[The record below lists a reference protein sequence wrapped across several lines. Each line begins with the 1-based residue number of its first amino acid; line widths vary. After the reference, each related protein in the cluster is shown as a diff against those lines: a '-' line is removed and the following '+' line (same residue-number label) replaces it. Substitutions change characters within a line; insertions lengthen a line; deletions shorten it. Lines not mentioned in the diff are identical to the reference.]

1 MGLNDVLQ
9 HLRRSPTFMRGVT
22 AWKTLPA
29 REGRY
34 AEFPTALD
42 YRLRDALR
50 ARGIERL
57 YTHQAAS
64 IAATARGENV
74 VVVTPTASG
83 KTLCYNLPVL
93 HTLLHEANARAL
105 YLFPTKAL
113 AQDQLHE
120 LETFAK
126 ALGVGIRAATYDG
139 DTPAGLRRTIRS
151 QAQIVI
157 TNPDML
163 HTGILPHHTKWAALF
178 TGLRYV
184 VVDEVHTYRGVF
196 GSHVANVL
204 RRLKRICAFYGSH
217 PQFICCSAT
226 IANPQELVERLVEE
240 QFTLVDNDGAPR
252 AKKPFILYNPPLV
265 NRDLGL
271 RRSPVLEAKRIAGE
285 FLEAGVQTIVFAR
298 ARLTTEVLLT
308 YLRDEMSK
316 RTPAPEDGATGSVKE
331 VLRGYRGGYLPQQ
344 RRAIEQGL
352 RQGTVRGV
360 VATNAL
366 ELGIDIGELA
376 ACVMTGYPGTIASAW
391 QQAGRA
397 GRISEVSAAVLI
409 AGGSP
414 LDQYVVTHPRY
425 FFGRSPEHALVNPDN
440 LAICTAHIQCAA
452 FELPFRAGESFGRFP
467 HTGEVLDFLAEAG
480 VLHRAGGAFHWMHD
494 SYPAEAVSLRTGT
507 SENFVILDVTDGDER
522 AIGEVDVFSA
532 PFLIHEEAIYI
543 HEGQSY
549 QVRALDWE
557 GRIARVQ
564 AVNTDYYTTASTSV
578 DVQVLAELERAVD
591 GGATKAHGQ
600 VLISAKATSF
610 KKVKLYSHETLG
622 WGEINLPEQTM
633 QTTAYWLSVSDEMIE
648 RLRRE
653 GIWVADLTG
662 YRGPNWEAQRQRAR
676 ERDGFRCQHCGA
688 PEKPNRQHD
697 VHHLRPFRK
706 FNYVP
711 GQNEAYLEANRLENL
726 TTLCRSC
733 HLRAEAALMMRS
745 ALGGL
750 GHLLR
755 HVAPLH
761 LMCDPRDI
769 GVIVEPRSSFT
780 RRPTITIYEK
790 IPAGV
795 GFSEEMY
802 RLHRTLLKAAH
813 DVAAR
818 CPCANGCPACIG
830 PTSEES
836 ENAKANTLRLIETL
850 LNSQGA
856 THLQDNI
863 RRQIYGRIP
872 ELTPTD
878 KETPAERPDP
888 HPGQRAGAKRC
899 P

>member
-1 MGLNDVLQ
+1 MHHHRWFRDYG
-9 HLRRSPTFMRGVT
+9 TFRTAFCSMKVQRRGVEAMT
-22 AWKTLPA
+22 TRNVLLIDGDPGA
-29 REGRY
+29 REELAG
-34 AEFPTALD
+34 
-42 YRLRDALR
+42 ALR
-50 ARGIERL
+50 EAGFEVSAFGRLSEACARLG
-57 YTHQAAS
+57 THRFGCA
-64 IAATARGENV
+64 IVDV
-74 VVVTPTASG
+74 V
-83 KTLCYNLPVL
+83 
-93 HTLLHEANARAL
+93 
-105 YLFPTKAL
+105 
-113 AQDQLHE
+113 
-120 LETFAK
+120 LE
-126 ALGVGIRAATYDG
+126 DG
-139 DTPAGLRRTIRS
+139 DGLEAVEKLR
-151 QAQIVI
+151 QAVPGIPVIVTAAENTRDLEARVRAQNVFYYHVKGFGREELI
-157 TNPDML
+157 EAVRGALSRERQGDRGRVPVQKKILVIDDDPDYQDPSKPV
-163 HTGILPHHTKWAALF
+163 GPFF
-178 TGLRYV
+178 TA
-184 VVDEVHTYRGVF
+184 YR
-196 GSHVANVL
+196 ANVL
-204 RRLKRICAFYGSH
+204 MQEHGWQMVEDAGRGWRKVVPSPKPRRIIDADLMRRL
-217 PQFICCSAT
+217 
-226 IANPQELVERLVEE
+226 
-240 QFTLVDNDGAPR
+240 VDSG
-252 AKKPFILYNPPLV
+252 
-265 NRDLGL
+265 
-271 RRSPVLEAKRIAGE
+271 
-285 FLEAGVQTIVFAR
+285 
-298 ARLTTEVLLT
+298 
-308 YLRDEMSK
+308 
-316 RTPAPEDGATGSVKE
+316 
-331 VLRGYRGGYLPQQ
+331 
-344 RRAIEQGL
+344 
-352 RQGTVRGV
+352 
-360 VATNAL
+360 
-366 ELGIDIGELA
+366 
-376 ACVMTGYPGTIASAW
+376 
-391 QQAGRA
+391 
-397 GRISEVSAAVLI
+397 AVLI

-872 ELTPTD
+872 ELTPAD

>member
-1 MGLNDVLQ
+1 MGLNDVLR
-9 HLRRSPTFMRGVT
+9 HLRRSPAFMRGVA
-22 AWKTLPA
+22 AWKELPA

-34 AEFPTALD
+34 AEFPAALD
-42 YRLRDALR
+42 HRLRDALR

-64 IAATARGENV
+64 VVVTARGDNV

-93 HTLLHEANARAL
+93 HALLCEPDTRAL

-113 AQDQLHE
+113 AQDRLHE
-120 LETFAK
+120 LGTFVE

-139 DTPAGLRRTIRS
+139 DTSTASRRTIRDR
-151 QAQIVI
+151 AQIVI

-163 HTGILPHHTKWAALF
+163 HTGILPHHTKWAGLF
-178 TGLRYV
+178 AGLRYV

-240 QFTLVDNDGAPR
+240 PFTLIDDDGAPR
-252 AKKPFILYNPPLV
+252 AKKHFILYNPPLV
-265 NRDLGL
+265 NPELGL

-308 YLRDEMSK
+308 YLRDEMNKS
-316 RTPAPEDGATGSVKE
+316 RTPALAAQAVGSVKG
-331 VLRGYRGGYLPQQ
+331 VIRGYRGGYLPQQ

-397 GRISEVSAAVLI
+397 GRTSEVSVAVLV

-414 LDQYVVTHPRY
+414 LDQYVITHPRY
-425 FFGRSPEHALVNPDN
+425 FFGRSPERALINPDN

-467 HTGEVLDFLAEAG
+467 DTDEVLDFLAEAG
-480 VLHRAGGAFHWMHD
+480 VLHRAGGDFHWMHD

-507 SENFVILDVTDGDER
+507 SENFVIVDTTDGDER
-522 AIGEVDVFSA
+522 TIGEVDVFSA

-543 HEGQSY
+543 HEGQPY
-549 QVRALDWE
+549 QVQNLDWE
-557 GRIARVQ
+557 GKTARVQ
-564 AVNTDYYTTASTSV
+564 AVHTDYYTDASTSM
-578 DVQVLAELERAVD
+578 DVQVLEELEQAVD
-591 GGATKAHGQ
+591 GGAIKAHGQ
-600 VLISAKATSF
+600 VLVSAKVTGF
-610 KKVKLYSHETLG
+610 KKVRLYTHETLG

-633 QTTAYWLSVSDEMIE
+633 QTTAYWLSVSDEVME
-648 RLRRE
+648 RLRQE

-662 YRGPNWEAQRQRAR
+662 YRGRNWDVQRRRTR

-697 VHHLRPFRK
+697 IHHLRPFRE

-711 GQNEAYLEANRLENL
+711 GQNEAYLEANCLENL
-726 TTLCRSC
+726 ITLCRSC
-733 HLRAEAALMMRS
+733 HLRAEAAQMMRS

-780 RRPTITIYEK
+780 RQPTITIYEK
-790 IPAGV
+790 VPAGI

-802 RLHRTLLKAAH
+802 HLDRILLEAAH

-818 CPCANGCPACIG
+818 CSCTNGCPACIG
-830 PTSEES
+830 PTSEEG
-836 ENAKANTLRLIETL
+836 ENAKSNTLRLIEAL
-850 LNSQGA
+850 LNSYK
-856 THLQDNI
+856 T
-863 RRQIYGRIP
+863 
-872 ELTPTD
+872 
-878 KETPAERPDP
+878 
-888 HPGQRAGAKRC
+888 
-899 P
+899 

>member
-1 MGLNDVLQ
+1 MSLDEALHN
-9 HLRRSPTFMRGVT
+9 LRQSPVFIHGVT
-22 AWKTLPA
+22 AWKELPA

-34 AEFPTALD
+34 AEFPPTLGCQ
-42 YRLRDALR
+42 LIDALR
-50 ARGIERL
+50 DRGIERL

-64 IAATARGENV
+64 VAAAMRGENV

-93 HTLLHEANARAL
+93 NTLLRKPNAHAL

-120 LETFAK
+120 LETLVA
-126 ALGVGIRAATYDG
+126 ALGGGIGAATYDG
-139 DTPAGLRRTIRS
+139 DTPAASRRAIRE
-151 QAQIVI
+151 QAQIVL

-163 HTGILPHHTKWAALF
+163 HTGILPHHTQW
-178 TGLRYV
+178 TGLFASLWYV

-204 RRLKRICAFYGSH
+204 RRLKRICAFYGSR

-240 QFTLVDNDGAPR
+240 PFTLIDDDGAPK
-252 AKKPFILYNPPLV
+252 AKKHFILYNPPPV
-265 NRDLGL
+265 NRELGL
-271 RRSPVLEAKRIAGE
+271 RRSPLLEAQRIAGE
-285 FLEAGVQTIVFAR
+285 FLKAGVQTIVFAR
-298 ARLTTEVLLT
+298 ARQTTEILLT
-308 YLRDEMSK
+308 YLRDEMVKTHS
-316 RTPAPEDGATGSVKE
+316 TGATQE
-331 VLRGYRGGYLPQQ
+331 AIRGYRGGYLPQQ
-344 RRAIEQGL
+344 RRVIERGL
-352 RQGTVRGV
+352 REGEVRGV

-366 ELGIDIGELA
+366 ELGIDIGDLA

-397 GRISEVSAAVLI
+397 GRTSEVSAAVLI

-425 FFGRSPEHALVNPDN
+425 FFGRSPEHALINPDN

-467 HTGEVLDFLAEAG
+467 NTEGVLEFLAETG
-480 VLHRAGGAFHWMHD
+480 VLHRAGDAFHWMHD
-494 SYPAEAVSLRTGT
+494 SYPAEAVSLRTST
-507 SENFVILDVTDGDER
+507 ADNFVVVDTTNGHEQV
-522 AIGEVDVFSA
+522 IGEVDVFSA
-532 PFLIHEEAIYI
+532 PFLIHKEAIYF
-543 HEGQSY
+543 HEGRSY
-549 QVRALDWE
+549 QVQDLDWE

-564 AVNTDYYTTASTSV
+564 AVNADYYTDASTSV
-578 DVQVLAELERAVD
+578 DVQVQSETECAVD
-591 GGATKAHGQ
+591 GGAIKAHGQ
-600 VLISAKATSF
+600 VLVSAKATGF
-610 KKVKLYSHETLG
+610 KKVRLYTHETLG

-633 QTTAYWLSVSDEMIE
+633 LTNAYWFSVSDEVIE
-648 RLRRE
+648 QLRQE
-653 GIWVADLTG
+653 GVWVADLTG
-662 YRGPNWEAQRQRAR
+662 YRGPDWDTQRRRAR

-688 PEKPNRQHD
+688 PEKPDRQHD
-697 VHHLRPFRK
+697 VHHLRPFRE

-726 TTLCRSC
+726 ITLCRSC

-780 RRPTITIYEK
+780 RQPTITIYEQV
-790 IPAGV
+790 PAGI
-795 GFSEEMY
+795 GFSEELY
-802 RLHRTLLKAAH
+802 RLHRTLLEAAH
-813 DVAAR
+813 DMTTH
-818 CPCANGCPACIG
+818 CPCASGCPSCIG
-830 PTSEES
+830 PTSEREQD
-836 ENAKANTLRLIETL
+836 AKVNTLRLIESL
-850 LNSQGA
+850 L
-856 THLQDNI
+856 
-863 RRQIYGRIP
+863 
-872 ELTPTD
+872 
-878 KETPAERPDP
+878 
-888 HPGQRAGAKRC
+888 
-899 P
+899 

>member
-1 MGLNDVLQ
+1 MTLDEAIHN
-9 HLRRSPTFMRGVT
+9 LRQLPVFTRGVT
-22 AWKTLPA
+22 AWKELPA

-34 AEFPTALD
+34 AEFPAALD
-42 YRLRDALR
+42 YRLKEALR
-50 ARGIERL
+50 DRGIERL

-64 IAATARGENV
+64 VAATLHGENV

-93 HTLLHEANARAL
+93 NVLLHEPNARAL

-120 LETFAK
+120 LETFVAV
-126 ALGVGIRAATYDG
+126 LGGGIRAATYDG
-139 DTPAGLRRTIRS
+139 DTPTGSRRTIRD

-163 HTGILPHHTKWAALF
+163 HTGVLPHHTKWAGLF
-178 TGLRYV
+178 AGLRYV

-196 GSHVANVL
+196 GSHMANVL
-204 RRLKRICAFYGSH
+204 RRLKRICAFYGSR

-226 IANPQELVERLVEE
+226 IANPQELVERLVEKP
-240 QFTLVDNDGAPR
+240 FTLVDDDGAPR
-252 AKKPFILYNPPLV
+252 AEKHFILYNPPLI
-265 NRDLGL
+265 NRELGL
-271 RRSPVLEAKRIAGE
+271 RRSPLLEAQRIAGE

-298 ARLTTEVLLT
+298 ARQTTEILLT
-308 YLRDEMSK
+308 YLRNEMGEA
-316 RTPAPEDGATGSVKE
+316 RTDSTIKE
-331 VLRGYRGGYLPQQ
+331 TIRGYRGGYLPQQ
-344 RRAIEQGL
+344 RRAIERGL
-352 RQGTVRGV
+352 RQGEVRGV

-366 ELGIDIGELA
+366 ELGIDIGDLA

-397 GRISEVSAAVLI
+397 GRTSEVSAAVLI

-425 FFGRSPEHALVNPDN
+425 FFGRSPEHALINPDN
-440 LAICTAHIQCAA
+440 LAICMAHIQCAA
-452 FELPFRAGESFGRFP
+452 FELPFQTGESFGRFP
-467 HTGEVLDFLAEAG
+467 NTGEVLDLLAEAG
-480 VLHRAGGAFHWMHD
+480 VLHRAGDAFHWMHD
-494 SYPAEAVSLRTGT
+494 SYPAEAVSLRTGG
-507 SENFVILDVTDGDER
+507 SDNFVVVDTTDGGER

-532 PFLIHEEAIYI
+532 PFLIYEEAIYI

-549 QVRALDWE
+549 QVQALDWE
-557 GRIARVQ
+557 GRIARVR
-564 AVNTDYYTTASTSV
+564 AANTDYYTDASTTV
-578 DVQVLAELERAVD
+578 DVQVLAEAEQAVD
-591 GGATKAHGQ
+591 GGAIKAHGQ
-600 VLISAKATSF
+600 VLVSTKATGF
-610 KKVKLYSHETLG
+610 KKVKLYTHETLG

-633 QTTAYWLSVSDEMIE
+633 QTTAYWLSVSDEVIE
-648 RLRRE
+648 RLRQE
-653 GIWVADLTG
+653 GVWVADLTG
-662 YRGPNWEAQRQRAR
+662 YRGPNWDTQRQRAR
-676 ERDGFRCQHCGA
+676 ERDGFRCQHCNA

-697 VHHLRPFRK
+697 VHHLRPFRE

-726 TTLCRSC
+726 VTLCRSC
-733 HLRAEAALMMRS
+733 HLRAEAAQMMRS

-780 RRPTITIYEK
+780 RQPTITIYEQV
-790 IPAGV
+790 PAGV
-795 GFSEEMY
+795 GFSEELY
-802 RLHRTLLKAAH
+802 RLHRILLEAAH

-818 CPCANGCPACIG
+818 CPCAGGCPACIG
-830 PTSEES
+830 PTSEQE
-836 ENAKANTLRLIETL
+836 ENVRANTLRLIESL
-850 LNSQGA
+850 L
-856 THLQDNI
+856 
-863 RRQIYGRIP
+863 
-872 ELTPTD
+872 
-878 KETPAERPDP
+878 
-888 HPGQRAGAKRC
+888 
-899 P
+899 

>member
-1 MGLNDVLQ
+1 MTLDEAIHN
-9 HLRRSPTFMRGVT
+9 LRQLPVFTRGVT
-22 AWKTLPA
+22 AWKELPA

-34 AEFPTALD
+34 TEFPPALD
-42 YRLRDALR
+42 YRLKEALR
-50 ARGIERL
+50 DRGIERL

-64 IAATARGENV
+64 VAATLHGENV

-93 HTLLHEANARAL
+93 NVLLHEPNARAL

-120 LETFAK
+120 LETFVAV
-126 ALGVGIRAATYDG
+126 LGGGIRAATYDG
-139 DTPAGLRRTIRS
+139 DTPTGSRRTIRD

-163 HTGILPHHTKWAALF
+163 HTGVLPHHTKWAGLF
-178 TGLRYV
+178 AGLRYV

-204 RRLKRICAFYGSH
+204 RRLKRICAFYGSR

-226 IANPQELVERLVEE
+226 IANPQELVERLVEKP
-240 QFTLVDNDGAPR
+240 FTLVDDDGAPR
-252 AKKPFILYNPPLV
+252 AEKHFILYNPPLI
-265 NRDLGL
+265 NRELGL
-271 RRSPVLEAKRIAGE
+271 RRSPLLEAQRIAGE

-298 ARLTTEVLLT
+298 ARQTTEILLT
-308 YLRDEMSK
+308 YLRNEMGEA
-316 RTPAPEDGATGSVKE
+316 RTDSTIKE
-331 VLRGYRGGYLPQQ
+331 TIRGYRGGYLPQQ
-344 RRAIEQGL
+344 RRAIERGL
-352 RQGTVRGV
+352 RQGEVRGV
-360 VATNAL
+360 VTTNAL
-366 ELGIDIGELA
+366 ELGIDIGDLA

-397 GRISEVSAAVLI
+397 GRTSEVSAAVLI

-425 FFGRSPEHALVNPDN
+425 FFGRSPEHALINPDN
-440 LAICTAHIQCAA
+440 LAICMAHIQCAA
-452 FELPFRAGESFGRFP
+452 FELPFQAGESFGRFP
-467 HTGEVLDFLAEAG
+467 NTGEVLDLLAEAG
-480 VLHRAGGAFHWMHD
+480 VLHRAGDAFHWMHD
-494 SYPAEAVSLRTGT
+494 SYPAEAVSLRTGG
-507 SENFVILDVTDGDER
+507 SDNFVVVDTTDGGER

-549 QVRALDWE
+549 QVQALDWE
-557 GRIARVQ
+557 GRTARVR
-564 AVNTDYYTTASTSV
+564 AANTDYYTDASTTV
-578 DVQVLAELERAVD
+578 DVQVLAEAERAVD
-591 GGATKAHGQ
+591 GGAIKAHGQ
-600 VLISAKATSF
+600 VLVSAKATGF
-610 KKVKLYSHETLG
+610 KKVKLYTHETLG

-633 QTTAYWLSVSDEMIE
+633 QTTAYWLSVSDEVIE
-648 RLRRE
+648 RLRQE
-653 GIWVADLTG
+653 GVWVADLTG
-662 YRGPNWEAQRQRAR
+662 YRGPNWDTQRQRAR
-676 ERDGFRCQHCGA
+676 ERDGFRCQHCSA

-697 VHHLRPFRK
+697 VHHLRPFRE

-726 TTLCRSC
+726 VTLCRSC
-733 HLRAEAALMMRS
+733 HLRAEAAQMMRS

-780 RRPTITIYEK
+780 RQPTITIYEQV
-790 IPAGV
+790 PAGV
-795 GFSEEMY
+795 GFSEELY
-802 RLHRTLLKAAH
+802 RLHRTLLEAAH

-818 CPCANGCPACIG
+818 CSCAGGCPACIG
-830 PTSEES
+830 PTSEEG
-836 ENAKANTLRLIETL
+836 NTRANTLRLIESL
-850 LNSQGA
+850 L
-856 THLQDNI
+856 
-863 RRQIYGRIP
+863 
-872 ELTPTD
+872 
-878 KETPAERPDP
+878 
-888 HPGQRAGAKRC
+888 
-899 P
+899 